1 MRADT
6 NGGAGRTKATT
17 PCVGNTVDGLHMYD
31 VSDPINPLEV
41 GSVNVGFV
49 RSVATSGNYVFLA
62 NDTSGLRIF
71 RQSSRQ
77 WPDPNS
83 QKR

>member
-1 MRADT
+1 
-6 NGGAGRTKATT
+6 
-17 PCVGNTVDGLHMYD
+17 MYD